1 LNNSARPSS
10 IPVRYLLAAYD
21 GVIVVKVASV
31 SFYSTDITRCYLDI
45 FGSSKVSGFGM
56 ADGGRGKGE
65 HRSLITAFESL
76 GILLDTP
83 LNPKEGAFELSRQVL
98 KKIAEINGYEVFAV
112 MT

>member
-1 LNNSARPSS
+1 M
-10 IPVRYLLAAYD
+10 RYLLAAYHD
-21 GVIVVKVASV
+21 NAVVKVASV
-31 SFYSTDITRCYLDI
+31 SFYSTDITRCYLDVLG
-45 FGSSKVSGFGM
+45 GSEAFGFGM

-65 HRSLITAFESL
+65 HRSLLAASKSL

-98 KKIAEINGYEVFAV
+98 NRVAEINGYEVFAV